1 MQCVDRAGDL
11 REFEGKEGV
20 DVGGSEE
27 ALVAIAGEAAVGVIG
42 VGHVIAAAAAGIHT
56 VVACRVVLSSESDP
70 AWIIC
75 ELADVADAEVKGAE
89 VVVAAAAVIAGSGV
103 DAASVVAVF
112 VRCPACGVAAG
123 AVAGFL
129 QDLCLRLH
137 DRVHIA
143 DFKA

>member
-11 REFEGKEGV
+11 CEVEGKEGV
-20 DVGGSEE
+20 DVRGGEE
-27 ALVAIAGEAAVGVIG
+27 ALVAIAGEAAVGVVG
-42 VGHVIAAAAAGIHT
+42 AGHVIATAAAGIRT

-70 AWIIC
+70 TRIVR
-75 ELADVADAEVKGAE
+75 ELADVADAEVEGVE
-89 VVVAAAAVIAGSGV
+89 VVVAAAAVVAGSGV

-112 VRCPACGVAAG
+112 ACCPACGVAAG

-129 QDLCLRLH
+129 QDLCLRLCDH
-137 DRVHIA
+137 VRIA